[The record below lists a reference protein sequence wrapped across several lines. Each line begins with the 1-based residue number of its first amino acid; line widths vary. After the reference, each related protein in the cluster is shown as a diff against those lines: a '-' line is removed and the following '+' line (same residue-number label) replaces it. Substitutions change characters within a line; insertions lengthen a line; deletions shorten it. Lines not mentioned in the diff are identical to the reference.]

1 MLVIDQLRKGDRR
14 LQAVAVGI
22 LAGLLVL
29 LAGLWYVQVVSARR
43 YQASLKN
50 QTFRTVR
57 IPAVRGKIFDRN
69 GLVLAD
75 NRPSYNLELYLD
87 ELRPQFEQVFTRWR
101 AGRRVTR
108 AQREQLATAVRYAVA
123 SNTVQTVAGL
133 LQMPI
138 PLGARE
144 FERHH
149 QQWPYRPLPVLENL
163 TTAQVARFLEL
174 TPGVPGIDLE
184 VQPIRYYPRG
194 PAVAHVLGYLSRDDA
209 AGEEDEGGFSYSMPS
224 YNGAVGL
231 EYALDAQLAGKP
243 GVKSIVVNSLSYRD
257 SVFNNLSYR
266 DSETV
271 WLSAEPGLNVTLT
284 LDLPLQQ
291 ATYAALQSAGG
302 AVRGAAVVLDVSN
315 GDVLALVSCPAYDP
329 NEFVTGV
336 SVARWAVLND
346 PKQRAM
352 FNRATQGAYNPGS
365 AFKLI
370 TALACLEGGL
380 NPDEIYRV
388 EPDRENPAKGC
399 VFVGTRKIKDTAPP
413 GDYDFIHAFK
423 RSSNSYFVH
432 YGLRAG
438 RERILEMGRRFGLGE
453 KIGLPTRQEVK
464 GYFPPKEE
472 VVGVWNA
479 GNLADVCIGQEITA
493 TPLQMAV
500 VTAAVANGGRV
511 LVPRLVAR
519 IEPVEAGLG
528 ESLTNTVPV
537 RVRRDAGVPARHLEL
552 IRTAM
557 LAETEEEG
565 GTGFAAFQQLN
576 RTTGRMTPRIPGF
589 RVGGKTGTAEI
600 KEGGRL
606 VDKITWFVAFGPFES
621 PRYAVVVMVESGG
634 SGGGTCAPV
643 ARQIFAAIAQRISG
657 NRPPPVRLAARD

>member
-14 LQAVAVGI
+14 LQALAVGV
-22 LAGLLVL
+22 LAGLLAL

-43 YQASLKN
+43 YQASLKT

-75 NRPSYNLELYLD
+75 NRPSYNLDLYLD

-101 AGRRVTR
+101 AGRRLTR

-138 PLGARE
+138 PLGTRE
-144 FERHH
+144 FQRHH

-194 PAVAHVLGYLSRDDA
+194 PMVAHVLGYLSRDDA

-231 EYALDAQLAGKP
+231 EYALDAQIAGTP
-243 GVKSIVVNSLSYRD
+243 GIKSIVVNSLSYRE
-257 SVFNNLSYR
+257 
-266 DSETV
+266 SETV

-284 LDLPLQQ
+284 LDLPLQL
-291 ATYAALQSAGG
+291 ATYAALQSAGAG
-302 AVRGAAVVLDVSN
+302 VRGAAVVLDASN

-413 GDYDFIHAFK
+413 GDYDFIRAFK
-423 RSSNSYFVH
+423 RSSNSYFIH
-432 YGLRAG
+432 YGLRTG

-464 GYFPPKEE
+464 GYFPPNEE
-472 VVGVWNA
+472 VIGVWNA
-479 GNLADVCIGQEITA
+479 GNLADVCIGQEITV

-511 LVPRLVAR
+511 LVPRLMAR

-528 ESLTNTVPV
+528 DSLTNIVPV
-537 RVRRDAGVPARHLEL
+537 RVRRDAGVPARHFEL

-557 LAETEEEG
+557 LADTEEEG

-576 RTTGRMTPRIPGF
+576 RATGRMTPRIPGF

-643 ARQIFAAIAQRISG
+643 ARQIFEAIAQRISG